1 MSISIDT
8 ALRCLL
14 AVVLAAFAVG
24 CRQDMHD
31 APSYSPLEASTFF
44 EDGMSARQ
52 PVEGTVARGQLRDDD
67 HLFTGR
73 AGDAFAT
80 TFPFAISAADLERG
94 HERYD
99 VFCSPCHDRT
109 GSGNGMVMQ
118 RGFRRKSPSLHDKRL
133 RDEVPPGYIFDVIT
147 NGYGAML
154 DYSSQIPAED
164 RWRIVA
170 YVRTL
175 QLSQNAA
182 PGDVPADQREFL
194 SATGDSAHEGH

>member
-1 MSISIDT
+1 M
-8 ALRCLL
+8 LL
-14 AVVLAAFAVG
+14 ALLLVVIGGLG

-31 APSYSPLEASTFF
+31 APSYSPLEASEFF
-44 EDGMSARQ
+44 DDGTSARQ
-52 PVEGTVARGQLRDDD
+52 PVEGTVARGQLRDDE

-73 AGDAFAT
+73 GGDGFAT
-80 TFPFAISAADLERG
+80 TFPFAIGAADLERG
-94 HERYD
+94 HERFD

-109 GSGNGMVMQ
+109 GAGNGMVMQ
-118 RGFRRKSPSLHDKRL
+118 RGFRRKSPSLHDERL
-133 RDEVPPGYIFDVIT
+133 RTVPPGYIFDVIT

-170 YVRTL
+170 YVRAL

-182 PGDVPADQREFL
+182 PDDVPADQREFL
-194 SATGDSAHEGH
+194 SAAGRTAPEGH